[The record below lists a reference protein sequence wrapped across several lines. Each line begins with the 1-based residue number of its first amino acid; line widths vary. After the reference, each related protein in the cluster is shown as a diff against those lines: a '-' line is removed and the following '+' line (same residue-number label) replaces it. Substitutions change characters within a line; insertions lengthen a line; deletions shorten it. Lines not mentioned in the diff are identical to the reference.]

1 MHEVSTSDRRLADT
15 RVEKGAESGA
25 TESRN
30 TASQNIA
37 SASGRRWRAVAA
49 WAVAGIVLYAFY
61 LRISD
66 SGRIVSDGANSA
78 LQAWDLIHGH
88 ILLHG
93 WVFGDA
99 TYLTLELPLNGVMQL
114 IFGLGPLAT
123 HVASALTY
131 LIVAACAVAVAAI
144 GGSGPA
150 RAARGAVVVAVL
162 SVPLMSLLTV
172 WLLLEEPDHTG
183 TPAFI
188 LVAVLLMDRLPGRRF
203 TAPLIGVLLCVGE
216 IGDATVEYVAV
227 PAIVLVCGYR
237 VLASRKLRSSDTAI
251 LVAALASVPA
261 EMLIRWVTVRMGGYL
276 MVPPQARLATPSLWL
291 KHVPQVWLDIRNLFG
306 AAHTTTTK
314 LGSFGN
320 ALGMLCLLAVVV
332 GLVRLAWTWRRASR
346 ADQVLAL
353 VIVINIAEY
362 LLSTMSRPEG
372 YREIVAVL
380 PCGAVLA
387 ARVLVPAGLGTARP
401 QGDGALAAFRRAGY
415 ASAVIAV
422 AVLAAL
428 LPLSAAATR
437 PSAGPAIGPAP
448 SDGASAPTAP
458 LTAWLE
464 AHRYT
469 YGIAGNYWE
478 SSIISLQSGD
488 RVQVRAIS
496 LSGNRQGW
504 IARQPDWET
513 NDLWF
518 DPALHDATFLIAD
531 LKKSGRYSPAKY
543 ESAFGKPVAT
553 YRVGRWLILDYRKNL
568 LREVLPR
575 YPLHSA

>member
-1 MHEVSTSDRRLADT
+1 M
-15 RVEKGAESGA
+15 
-25 TESRN
+25 
-30 TASQNIA
+30 
-37 SASGRRWRAVAA
+37 AA

-88 ILLHG
+88 ILMHG

-114 IFGLGPLAT
+114 IFGLGARAT

-131 LIVAACAVAVAAI
+131 LIVAACAVAVAAM

-150 RAARGAVVVAVL
+150 RAARAAVVVAVL
-162 SVPLMSLLTV
+162 SVPLMSLLTL

-227 PAIVLVCGYR
+227 PAIALVCGYR
-237 VLASRKLRSSDTAI
+237 VLASRKLRSFDTAT

-261 EMLIRWVTVRMGGYL
+261 EMLIRWVTLRMGGYL
-276 MVPPQARLATPSLWL
+276 MVPPRTRLAAPSLWL
-291 KHVPQVWLDIRNLFG
+291 NHLSQVWLDLRHLFG
-306 AAHTTTTK
+306 AAYTTTTK
-314 LGSFGN
+314 LGSFGT

-332 GLVRLAWTWRRASR
+332 GLVRVAWTWRRASR

-353 VIVINIAEY
+353 VIVINVAVY
-362 LLSTMSRPEG
+362 VLSTIAQAEG

-387 ARVLVPAGLGTARP
+387 ARALVPARLGAARP
-401 QGDGALAAFRRAGY
+401 QGDVPLAAFRRAGS

-428 LPLSAAATR
+428 LPLSAAASW
-437 PSAGPAIGPAP
+437 PSAGPALGPAP
-448 SDGASAPTAP
+448 FDGWATPTAP

-469 YGIAGNYWE
+469 YGVASYWD
-478 SSIISLQSGD
+478 SSVVSLQSGD
-488 RVQVRAIS
+488 RVQVRAIN
-496 LSGNRQGW
+496 LGGNRQGSF
-504 IARQPDWET
+504 AREPDWET

-518 DPALHDATFLIAD
+518 DPALHDATFVIAD
-531 LKKSGRYSPAKY
+531 LKVSSSLPADY
-543 ESAFGKPVAT
+543 EAAFGKPVAT
-553 YRVGRWLILDYRKNL
+553 YRVGRWLILDYRRNL

-575 YPLHSA
+575 IPLHSA